1 MAVVVVVF
9 SPPPKTLIKGHCNG
23 NSKSF
28 KAKDV

>member
-1 MAVVVVVF
+1 LEVRF
-9 SPPPKTLIKGHCNG
+9 CRTSKTLIKGHCNG